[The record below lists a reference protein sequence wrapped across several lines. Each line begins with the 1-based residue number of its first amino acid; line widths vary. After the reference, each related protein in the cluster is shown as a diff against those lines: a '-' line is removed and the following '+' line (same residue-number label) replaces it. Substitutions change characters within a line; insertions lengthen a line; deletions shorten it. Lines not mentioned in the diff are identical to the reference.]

1 MASFVG
7 DEASSSSLM
16 PRPCTYKVFLSFR
29 GKDTRKG
36 FTSHL
41 YAALVNR
48 GITTY
53 IDDKNLRKGDLIS
66 DELLIAIEE
75 SMFGVIVLSPNYASS
90 RWCLDELQKIVECN
104 NNLGLQIVAV
114 FYHVKPCDV
123 RHQIGAFEEAFK
135 KHELRFGQESDRVR
149 RWRNALK
156 QVASYSNWNSEQ
168 FKNEAIL
175 VESIAQHI
183 HERLIMKLP
192 SSMKNLVGIDSRLEQ
207 VVRHIGL
214 GGNDVRFI
222 GICGMGGIGKTTI
235 SRRVYE
241 TIRSEFKASCFLAN
255 VRETCEKRGIV
266 QIQKQLLDRT
276 NINSDTSFHDEF
288 EGKAI
293 ICDSLCHKKVLL
305 VLDDVDDGGLLEN
318 LAGEKDWFGPGSRII
333 ITTRDKHVL
342 EVHGA
347 VNRICKVEGLEQ
359 NEALELFCLKAFKR
373 PKPEKGYMDLSKE
386 VVEYC
391 DGLPLALVVLGSHL
405 CGQTIDVWR
414 SAIEK
419 IKSFPHDKIFNTL
432 KISYDGLDH
441 SEKNIFL
448 DIACFFKGREK
459 DYVTNILRRCGY
471 HAEASISALINKSL
485 LSIINDDKYAD
496 MLGMHDLLEDMGK
509 HIVIQESRDDPSRR
523 SRLWSYTDVDLV
535 LAQNKENEATHSIV
549 LYNMYSEIERNWG
562 DLDIRDLSFSNIF
575 KLKLLI
581 LDGVKVPILCDIP
594 CTLKVL
600 HWKGCP
606 METLPFTD
614 RRYELVEI
622 DLSYSKIVQLWDGK
636 KVLRLL
642 QHLNLSFCDKLK
654 QTPDLS
660 GAPNLKTL
668 NLHRCEEL
676 NYIHPSL
683 AHHKSLVEL
692 NLMNCKSLE
701 TLADKLEMSSLEKL
715 YLFSCSSLRR
725 LPEFGKC
732 MKQLSILNLTLTGIE
747 ELPTTPGRLGGVSEL
762 DLSGCRKLTS
772 LPLSLACFVGLKKL
786 ELSRFVELSCVPY
799 STHGLESLTAYDKSD
814 NPNIVGLL
822 CSLSRLTS
830 LSTLKLR
837 RCFPTSRKES
847 TICYN
852 LGHLTSL
859 TDLDLSRNYF
869 LRVPISIHEL
879 PRLTRLNLN
888 DCRFLKVLPELP
900 SSLRELQAQRCHSL
914 DASNVNDAISK
925 ACCGF
930 AESASQDREDVLQML
945 IPGKEIPAWFEH
957 QEQDDGVSVSFP
969 HNCPSTEIMTLALCF
984 LLDGFT
990 FLQGQPSVVCNGKEF
1005 INTSL
1010 LKMSPGTSSK
1020 QLFIVCLNGFCFSDQ
1035 LCQDNR
1041 FQMLVPSCGY
1051 FNNIRVLSSG
1061 ACWVIKQDI
1070 ESFKKRKSQT
1080 GKRKA
1085 TLELDIDM
1093 ISHSS
1098 PSRKKMLVV
1107 APPLYEEEE

>member
-1 MASFVG
+1 
-7 DEASSSSLM
+7 
-16 PRPCTYKVFLSFR
+16 
-29 GKDTRKG
+29 
-36 FTSHL
+36 
-41 YAALVNR
+41 
-48 GITTY
+48 
-53 IDDKNLRKGDLIS
+53 
-66 DELLIAIEE
+66 
-75 SMFGVIVLSPNYASS
+75 
-90 RWCLDELQKIVECN
+90 
-104 NNLGLQIVAV
+104 
-114 FYHVKPCDV
+114 
-123 RHQIGAFEEAFK
+123 
-135 KHELRFGQESDRVR
+135 
-149 RWRNALK
+149 
-156 QVASYSNWNSEQ
+156 
-168 FKNEAIL
+168 
-175 VESIAQHI
+175 
-183 HERLIMKLP
+183 
-192 SSMKNLVGIDSRLEQ
+192 
-207 VVRHIGL
+207 
-214 GGNDVRFI
+214 
-222 GICGMGGIGKTTI
+222 
-235 SRRVYE
+235 
-241 TIRSEFKASCFLAN
+241 
-255 VRETCEKRGIV
+255 
-266 QIQKQLLDRT
+266 
-276 NINSDTSFHDEF
+276 
-288 EGKAI
+288 
-293 ICDSLCHKKVLL
+293 
-305 VLDDVDDGGLLEN
+305 
-318 LAGEKDWFGPGSRII
+318 
-333 ITTRDKHVL
+333 
-342 EVHGA
+342 
-347 VNRICKVEGLEQ
+347 
-359 NEALELFCLKAFKR
+359 
-373 PKPEKGYMDLSKE
+373 
-386 VVEYC
+386 
-391 DGLPLALVVLGSHL
+391 
-405 CGQTIDVWR
+405 
-414 SAIEK
+414 
-419 IKSFPHDKIFNTL
+419 
-432 KISYDGLDH
+432 
-441 SEKNIFL
+441 
-448 DIACFFKGREK
+448 
-459 DYVTNILRRCGY
+459 
-471 HAEASISALINKSL
+471 
-485 LSIINDDKYAD
+485 
-496 MLGMHDLLEDMGK
+496 
-509 HIVIQESRDDPSRR
+509 
-523 SRLWSYTDVDLV
+523 
-535 LAQNKENEATHSIV
+535 
-549 LYNMYSEIERNWG
+549 
-562 DLDIRDLSFSNIF
+562 
-575 KLKLLI
+575 
-581 LDGVKVPILCDIP
+581 
-594 CTLKVL
+594 
-600 HWKGCP
+600 